1 MRKQPLL
8 ISLVSFIVGILLYDR
23 FPVDSLYIY
32 NALALS
38 LITLG
43 FAIFQFKKF
52 RSFAVVVFF
61 CVLGAFT
68 HFLNFKK
75 PQIPTF
81 DGKQNMVFQL
91 RKKLNSSE
99 KYRRYEVEIL
109 KVVNSDSAPFNAVV
123 SVPKA
128 DEQLD
133 FTKYYQTETYINRVE
148 PPNNNFQFNYAKYL
162 SRKNIFHQAFING
175 ELITVPKKT
184 LTVSE
189 KIKQQ
194 RLNALQN
201 IDHSSLQPRNKEFLK
216 GIILADRTE
225 MDDETVSD
233 FNKSGLVHLLAI
245 SGTHMVIIF
254 WLLIWVLRKLIPLK
268 FKNLSIILALVF
280 IWFFAIFID
289 YGSSVLRS
297 CIMITAYYVFVLLQR
312 KSDLL
317 HALALAGFMILIFD
331 TNQIYDVGF
340 QLSFL
345 AVLGIYW
352 LNQPILRYLPKPKN
366 NFQNFLVN
374 IPSVSLSAQLATLP
388 LVIYYFH
395 QYSLVSI
402 LANLIIIPFSEII
415 IISSLVMTVLLVF
428 KIDFSLFNLIYDFM
442 VNTLLSAIKWFANL
456 DFAFF
461 KNIPMTL
468 LEASLLLLS
477 FYFLRD
483 VLLKKDFKSAVRFS
497 YGMLIFFALRISL
510 NFYHYQR
517 DEVLATSYFRDIV
530 LVSKHHGEAVFYIRE
545 KSKPDKIEK
554 YIVESY
560 LNSRRIKDFKI
571 ETVKPNVS
579 AVKIGKK
586 VYKLDD

>member
-1 MRKQPLL
+1 M
-8 ISLVSFIVGILLYDR
+8 VSFIVGILLYDR

-68 HFLNFKK
+68 HFLDFKK

-109 KVVNSDSAPFNAVV
+109 KVVNSGSAPFNAVI

-128 DEQLD
+128 DGQLD

-162 SRKNIFHQAFING
+162 SRKNIFHQAFVSG
-175 ELITVPKKT
+175 ELITVPKKS
-184 LTVSE
+184 LTFSE

-194 RLNALQN
+194 RMNVLQN

-225 MDDETVSD
+225 MDEETVSD

-268 FKNLSIILALVF
+268 FRNLSIILALVF

-297 CIMITAYYVFVLLQR
+297 CIMITAYYMFVLLQR

-352 LNQPILRYLPKPKN
+352 LNQPILKYLPKPKN

-517 DEVLATSYFRDIV
+517 DEVLATNYFRDNV
-530 LVSKHHGEAVFYIRE
+530 LVSKHLGEAVFYIRE

-554 YIVESY
+554 YIVEPY

-571 ETVKPNVS
+571 ETV
-579 AVKIGKK
+579 
-586 VYKLDD
+586 DDSISDVNIDGNIYPLK

>member
-1 MRKQPLL
+1 M
-8 ISLVSFIVGILLYDR
+8 VSFIVGILLYDR
-23 FPVDSLYIY
+23 FPLDSLYVY

-68 HFLNFKK
+68 HFLDYKK
-75 PQIPTF
+75 PQIRNF

-128 DEQLD
+128 DGQLD
-133 FTKYYQTETYINRVE
+133 FTKYYQTEAYINRVE
-148 PPNNNFQFNYAKYL
+148 APNNNFQFNYAKYL

-175 ELITVPKKT
+175 ELIAVPKKA
-184 LTVSE
+184 LTFSE

-194 RLNALQN
+194 RLNVLQN

-225 MDDETVSD
+225 MDEETISD

-268 FKNLSIILALVF
+268 FSNLSIILALVF

-297 CIMITAYYVFVLLQR
+297 CIMITAYYMFVLLQR

-428 KIDFSLFNLIYDFM
+428 KIDFSLFSLIYDFM

-468 LEASLLLLS
+468 LEAFLLLLS

-517 DEVLATSYFRDIV
+517 DEVLATNYFRDNV
-530 LVSKHHGEAVFYIRE
+530 VVSKHHGEAVFYIKE

>member
-1 MRKQPLL
+1 M
-8 ISLVSFIVGILLYDR
+8 ISFIVGILLYDR

-52 RSFAVVVFF
+52 RNFAVVVFF
-61 CVLGAFT
+61 FVLGAFT
-68 HFLNFKK
+68 HFLDFKK
-75 PQIPTF
+75 PQISTF

-109 KVVNSDSAPFNAVV
+109 KVVNSGSAPFNAVV

-128 DEQLD
+128 YEQLD
-133 FTKYYQTETYINRVE
+133 FTKYYQTESYINRVE
-148 PPNNNFQFNYAKYL
+148 APNNNFQFNYAKYL
-162 SRKNIFHQAFING
+162 SRKNIFHQAFMNG
-175 ELITVPKKT
+175 ELITVPKKA

-194 RLNALQN
+194 RLNVLQN

-225 MDDETVSD
+225 MDEETVSD

-268 FKNLSIILALVF
+268 FRNLSIILALVF

-297 CIMITAYYVFVLLQR
+297 CIMITAYYMFVLLQR

-352 LNQPILRYLPKPKN
+352 LNQPILKYLPKPKN

-517 DEVLATSYFRDIV
+517 DEVLATNYFRDNV
-530 LVSKHHGEAVFYIRE
+530 VVSKHHGEAVFYIKE

-554 YIVESY
+554 YIVEPY

-586 VYKLDD
+586 VYKLHD

>member
-52 RSFAVVVFF
+52 RNFAVVFFF

-68 HFLNFKK
+68 HLLDFNK
-75 PQIPTF
+75 PEIPTF

-123 SVPKA
+123 SVPKT

-133 FTKYYQTETYINRVE
+133 FTKYYHTESYINRVE
-148 PPNNNFQFNYAKYL
+148 APNNNFQFNYAKYL
-162 SRKNIFHQAFING
+162 SRKNIFHQLFING

-189 KIKQQ
+189 KIKRQ
-194 RLNALQN
+194 RLNVLQN

-225 MDDETVSD
+225 MDEETVSD

-268 FKNLSIILALVF
+268 FRNLSIILALVF

-297 CIMITAYYVFVLLQR
+297 CIMITAYYMFVLLQR

-352 LNQPILRYLPKPKN
+352 LNQPILKYLPKPKN

-456 DFAFF
+456 DFVFF

-483 VLLKKDFKSAVRFS
+483 VLLKKDFKSAIRFS

-517 DEVLATSYFRDIV
+517 DEVLATSYFRDNV

-554 YIVESY
+554 YIVEPY

-571 ETVKPNVS
+571 EIVKPNVS

-586 VYKLDD
+586 VYKLHD

>member
-1 MRKQPLL
+1 M
-8 ISLVSFIVGILLYDR
+8 
-23 FPVDSLYIY
+23 DSLYIY

-43 FAIFQFKKF
+43 FAIFHFNKF
-52 RSFAVVVFF
+52 RNFAVVVFF

-68 HFLNFKK
+68 HFLDFKK
-75 PQIPTF
+75 PQNPTF

-109 KVVNSDSAPFNAVV
+109 KVVNSGSSPFNAVI

-133 FTKYYQTETYINRVE
+133 FSKYYQTEAYINRVE
-148 PPNNNFQFNYAKYL
+148 APNNNFQFNYAKYL

-175 ELITVPKKT
+175 ELITVPKKA
-184 LTVSE
+184 LTFSE

-194 RLNALQN
+194 RLNVLHN

-225 MDDETVSD
+225 MDEETVSD

-268 FKNLSIILALVF
+268 FRNLSIILALVF

-297 CIMITAYYVFVLLQR
+297 CIMITAYYMFVLLQR

-352 LNQPILRYLPKPKN
+352 LNQPILKYLPKPKN
-366 NFQNFLVN
+366 NFQNFFVN
-374 IPSVSLSAQLATLP
+374 IPSVSMSAQLATLP

-497 YGMLIFFALRISL
+497 YGMLIFFALRSSL

-517 DEVLATSYFRDIV
+517 DEVLATNYFRDNV
-530 LVSKHHGEAVFYIRE
+530 VVSKHHGEAVFYIKE

-554 YIVESY
+554 YIVEPY

-571 ETVKPNVS
+571 EIV
-579 AVKIGKK
+579 
-586 VYKLDD
+586 DDSISEVNIDGNIYPLK

>member
-1 MRKQPLL
+1 
-8 ISLVSFIVGILLYDR
+8 LVSFIGGILLYDR

-52 RSFAVVVFF
+52 RSFVVVVFF
-61 CVLGAFT
+61 FVLGAFT
-68 HFLNFKK
+68 HFLDFKK

-91 RKKLNSSE
+91 RKKLNSNE

-109 KVVNSDSAPFNAVV
+109 KVVNSGSAPFNAVI

-133 FTKYYQTETYINRVE
+133 FSKYYQTESYINRVE
-148 PPNNNFQFNYAKYL
+148 APYNNFQFNYAKYL
-162 SRKNIFHQAFING
+162 SRKNIFHQAFVSG
-175 ELITVPKKT
+175 ELITVPKKA
-184 LTVSE
+184 LTFSE

-194 RLNALQN
+194 RLNVLQN

-225 MDDETVSD
+225 MDEETVSD

-254 WLLIWVLRKLIPLK
+254 WLLIWILRKLIPLK
-268 FKNLSIILALVF
+268 FRNLSIILALVF

-297 CIMITAYYVFVLLQR
+297 CIMITAYYMFVLLQR

-352 LNQPILRYLPKPKN
+352 LNRPILRYLPKPKN

-388 LVIYYFH
+388 LVICYFH

-428 KIDFSLFNLIYDFM
+428 KIDFSLFNLIYDGM

-517 DEVLATSYFRDIV
+517 DEVLATNYFRDNV
-530 LVSKHHGEAVFYIRE
+530 LVSKHHGEAVFYIKE

-554 YIVESY
+554 YIVQPY

-586 VYKLDD
+586 VYKLGD

>member
-1 MRKQPLL
+1 M
-8 ISLVSFIVGILLYDR
+8 VSFIVGILLYDR

-43 FAIFQFKKF
+43 FAIFHFKKF
-52 RSFAVVVFF
+52 RNFAVVVFF

-68 HFLNFKK
+68 HLLDFNK
-75 PQIPTF
+75 PELPTF

-133 FTKYYQTETYINRVE
+133 FTKYYHTESYINRVE
-148 PPNNNFQFNYAKYL
+148 APNNNFQFNYAKYL

-175 ELITVPKKT
+175 EVITVPKKA
-184 LTVSE
+184 LTFSE

-194 RLNALQN
+194 RLNVLQN

-225 MDDETVSD
+225 MDEETVSD

-268 FKNLSIILALVF
+268 FRNLSIILALVF

-297 CIMITAYYVFVLLQR
+297 CIMITAYYMFVLLQR

-352 LNQPILRYLPKPKN
+352 LNQPILKYLPKPKN

-428 KIDFSLFNLIYDFM
+428 KIDFSLFNLIYDGM

-517 DEVLATSYFRDIV
+517 DEVLATSYFRDNV
-530 LVSKHHGEAVFYIRE
+530 VVSKHHGEAVFYIKE

-554 YIVESY
+554 YIVEPY

-579 AVKIGKK
+579 AVKVGNK

>member
-1 MRKQPLL
+1 M
-8 ISLVSFIVGILLYDR
+8 VSFIVGILLYDR
-23 FPVDSLYIY
+23 FPLDSLYVY

-61 CVLGAFT
+61 FVLGAFT
-68 HFLNFKK
+68 HLLDFNK

-109 KVVNSDSAPFNAVV
+109 KVVNYDSAPFNAVV

-133 FTKYYQTETYINRVE
+133 FTKYYQTESYINRVE
-148 PPNNNFQFNYAKYL
+148 APNNNFQFNYAKYL

-175 ELITVPKKT
+175 ELITVPKKA
-184 LTVSE
+184 LTFSE

-194 RLNALQN
+194 RLNVLQN

-225 MDDETVSD
+225 MDEETVSD

-254 WLLIWVLRKLIPLK
+254 WLLIWVLSKLIPLK
-268 FKNLSIILALVF
+268 FRNLSIILALVF

-297 CIMITAYYVFVLLQR
+297 CIMITAYYMFVLLQR
-312 KSDLL
+312 RSDLL
-317 HALALAGFMILIFD
+317 HALALAGFIILIFD

-352 LNQPILRYLPKPKN
+352 LNQPILRYLPKPQN

-483 VLLKKDFKSAVRFS
+483 VLLKKDFKSAIRFS

-517 DEVLATSYFRDIV
+517 DEVLATNYFRDNV

-554 YIVESY
+554 YIVEPY

-586 VYKLDD
+586 VYKLHD

>member
-1 MRKQPLL
+1 M
-8 ISLVSFIVGILLYDR
+8 D
-23 FPVDSLYIY
+23 
-32 NALALS
+32 
-38 LITLG
+38 
-43 FAIFQFKKF
+43 
-52 RSFAVVVFF
+52 
-61 CVLGAFT
+61 
-68 HFLNFKK
+68 FKK

-109 KVVNSDSAPFNAVV
+109 KVVNSGSAPFNAVI

-133 FTKYYQTETYINRVE
+133 FTKYYQTESYINRVE
-148 PPNNNFQFNYAKYL
+148 APNNNFQFNYAKYL

-175 ELITVPKKT
+175 EVITVPKKA
-184 LTVSE
+184 LTFSE

-194 RLNALQN
+194 RLNVLQN

-225 MDDETVSD
+225 MDEETVSD

-268 FKNLSIILALVF
+268 FRNLSIILALVF

-297 CIMITAYYVFVLLQR
+297 CIMITAYYMFVLLQR

-352 LNQPILRYLPKPKN
+352 LNQPILKYLPKPKN

-428 KIDFSLFNLIYDFM
+428 KIDFSLFNLIYDGM

-497 YGMLIFFALRISL
+497 YGMLIFL
-510 NFYHYQR
+510 
-517 DEVLATSYFRDIV
+517 
-530 LVSKHHGEAVFYIRE
+530 
-545 KSKPDKIEK
+545 P
-554 YIVESY
+554 
-560 LNSRRIKDFKI
+560 
-571 ETVKPNVS
+571 
-579 AVKIGKK
+579 
-586 VYKLDD
+586 

>member
-8 ISLVSFIVGILLYDR
+8 ISLVSFIMGILLYNR

-43 FAIFQFKKF
+43 FAIFHFKF
-52 RSFAVVVFF
+52 RNFAVGVFF
-61 CVLGAFT
+61 FVLGVFT
-68 HFLNFKK
+68 HFLDTEK
-75 PQIPTF
+75 PQIHNF
-81 DGKQNMVFQL
+81 EGKQKMLFQL
-91 RKKLNSSE
+91 RKKLNSNE

-109 KVVNSDSAPFNAVV
+109 KVENSDSAPFNAVI

-128 DEQLD
+128 DEHLD

-148 PPNNNFQFNYAKYL
+148 APNNNFQFNYAKYL
-162 SRKNIFHQAFING
+162 SRKKIFHQAFVSG
-175 ELITVPKKT
+175 ELITVPKKA
-184 LTVSE
+184 LTFSE
-189 KIKQQ
+189 KLKQK
-194 RLNALQN
+194 RLNVLQN

-225 MDDETVSD
+225 MDEETVSD

-268 FKNLSIILALVF
+268 FRNLSIILALVF

-297 CIMITAYYVFVLLQR
+297 CIMITAYYMFVLLQR

-317 HALALAGFMILIFD
+317 HALALAGFLILIFD
-331 TNQIYDVGF
+331 TNQIFDVGF

-374 IPSVSLSAQLATLP
+374 IPSVSVSAQLATLP

-395 QYSLVSI
+395 QYSVVSL

-415 IISSLVMTVLLVF
+415 IISSLVMTVLSAF
-428 KIDFSLFNLIYDFM
+428 KIDFSLFNLFYDFM
-442 VNTLLSAIKWFANL
+442 VDTLLTAIKWFANL

-468 LEASLLLLS
+468 VEASLLLLS
-477 FYFLRD
+477 FYFLRE
-483 VLLKKDFKSAVRFS
+483 VLLKKDLKSTVRF
-497 YGMLIFFALRISL
+497 GLGILMFFALRISL
-510 NFYHYQR
+510 NIYYYQK
-517 DEVLATSYFRDIV
+517 DEVLATNYFQDKVVI
-530 LVSKHHGEAVFYIRE
+530 SKHHGEAAIYIKE
-545 KSKPDKIEK
+545 KSKRDKVEK
-554 YIVESY
+554 YIVEPY

-571 ETVKPNVS
+571 EAVKPNVS
-579 AVKIGKK
+579 AVKVGKK

>member
-1 MRKQPLL
+1 M
-8 ISLVSFIVGILLYDR
+8 VSFIVGILLYDR

>member
-1 MRKQPLL
+1 M
-8 ISLVSFIVGILLYDR
+8 VSFIGGILLYDR

-52 RSFAVVVFF
+52 RNFAVVAFF
-61 CVLGAFT
+61 FVLGAFT
-68 HFLNFKK
+68 HFLDFKK

-109 KVVNSDSAPFNAVV
+109 KVVNSGSAPFNAVV
-123 SVPKA
+123 SIPKA

-133 FTKYYQTETYINRVE
+133 FTKYYQTESYINRVE
-148 PPNNNFQFNYAKYL
+148 APSNNFQFNYAKYL

-175 ELITVPKKT
+175 ELITVPKKA
-184 LTVSE
+184 LTFSE

-194 RLNALQN
+194 RLNVLQN

-225 MDDETVSD
+225 MDEETVSD

-254 WLLIWVLRKLIPLK
+254 WLLIWVLSKLIPLK
-268 FKNLSIILALVF
+268 FRNLSIILALVF

-297 CIMITAYYVFVLLQR
+297 CIMITAYYMFVLLQR

-317 HALALAGFMILIFD
+317 HALALAGFIILIFD

-352 LNQPILRYLPKPKN
+352 LNQPILRYLPKPQN

-477 FYFLRD
+477 FCFLRD
-483 VLLKKDFKSAVRFS
+483 VLLKKDFKSAIRFS

-517 DEVLATSYFRDIV
+517 DEVLATNYFRDNV
-530 LVSKHHGEAVFYIRE
+530 VVSKHHGEAVFYIKE

-554 YIVESY
+554 YIVEPY

-586 VYKLDD
+586 VYKLHD

>member
-1 MRKQPLL
+1 M
-8 ISLVSFIVGILLYDR
+8 VSFIGGILLYDR

-68 HFLNFKK
+68 HFLDFKK

-162 SRKNIFHQAFING
+162 SRKNIFHQAFVSG
-175 ELITVPKKT
+175 ELITVPKKA
-184 LTVSE
+184 LTFSE

-194 RLNALQN
+194 RLNVLQN

-225 MDDETVSD
+225 MDEETVSD

-297 CIMITAYYVFVLLQR
+297 CIMITAYYMFVLLQR

-352 LNQPILRYLPKPKN
+352 LNQPILKYLPKPKN

-428 KIDFSLFNLIYDFM
+428 KIDFSLFNLVYDFM

-497 YGMLIFFALRISL
+497 YGMFIFFALRISL

-517 DEVLATSYFRDIV
+517 DEILATNYFRDNV
-530 LVSKHHGEAVFYIRE
+530 LVSKHHGEAVFYIKE

-554 YIVESY
+554 YIVEPY
-560 LNSRRIKDFKI
+560 LNSRRTKDFKI
-571 ETVKPNVS
+571 ETV
-579 AVKIGKK
+579 
-586 VYKLDD
+586 DDSISEVNIDGNIYPLK

>member
-8 ISLVSFIVGILLYDR
+8 ISLVGFIFGILLYDM
-23 FPVDSLYIY
+23 FPVNSLYIY
-32 NALALS
+32 DAFTLS

-43 FAIFQFKKF
+43 FTIFQFHKF
-52 RSFAVVVFF
+52 RNIAVVVFF
-61 CVLGAFT
+61 FVLGAFT
-68 HFLNFKK
+68 HFLNSKK
-75 PQIPTF
+75 QLIHDF
-81 DGKQNMVFQL
+81 DGKQNIVFQL
-91 RKKLNSSE
+91 QKKLNSNE

-109 KVVNSDSAPFNAVV
+109 KVENSDSAPFNAVI
-123 SVPKA
+123 SVPKS

-133 FTKYYQTETYINRVE
+133 FKNYYQTETYINRVE
-148 PPNNNFQFNYAKYL
+148 TPNNDFQFNYAKYL

-175 ELITVPKKT
+175 ELISAPKKV
-184 LTVSE
+184 LTFSE

-194 RLNALQN
+194 RLNVLQN
-201 IDHSSLQPRNKEFLK
+201 IDHSSLQPKNKEFLK

-225 MDDETVSD
+225 MDAETVSD
-233 FNKSGLVHLLAI
+233 FNKSGLVHFLAI

-254 WLLIWVLRKLIPLK
+254 WLLMLVLKKIIPVK
-268 FKNLSIILALVF
+268 FRNLSIVLSLVL
-280 IWFFAIFID
+280 IWLFAIFID
-289 YGSSVLRS
+289 YGSSVMRS
-297 CIMITAYYVFVLLQR
+297 CIMITAYYMFVLLQR

-317 HALALAGFMILIFD
+317 HALALAGFVILIFD

-352 LNQPILRYLPKPKN
+352 LNQPILKYLPRPRN

-415 IISSLVMTVLLVF
+415 IISSLVMTVLFAF
-428 KIDFSLFNLIYDFM
+428 KIDFSLFNYIYDFM
-442 VNTLLSAIKWFANL
+442 VNSLLAAIKWFANL

-477 FYFLRD
+477 FYFLRK
-483 VLLKKDFKSAVRFS
+483 VLLKKDLKSTVRF
-497 YGMLIFFALRISL
+497 GFAILMFFTLRISL
-510 NFYHYQR
+510 NFYHYQKE
-517 DEVLATSYFRDIV
+517 EVLATNYFRDKV
-530 LVSKHHGEAVFYIRE
+530 LISKHKGEAVFYIKE
-545 KSKPDKIEK
+545 KSKPDKVEK
-554 YIVESY
+554 YIVEPY

-571 ETVKPNVS
+571 KTIGNDISE
-579 AVKIGKK
+579 VKIGGKIYPLK
-586 VYKLDD
+586 

>member
-8 ISLVSFIVGILLYDR
+8 ISLVSFIGGILLYDR

-52 RSFAVVVFF
+52 RNFAVVAFF
-61 CVLGAFT
+61 FVLGAFT
-68 HFLNFKK
+68 HFLDFKK

-109 KVVNSDSAPFNAVV
+109 KVVNSGSAPFNAVV
-123 SVPKA
+123 SIPKA

-133 FTKYYQTETYINRVE
+133 FTKYYQTESYINRVE
-148 PPNNNFQFNYAKYL
+148 APSNNFQFNYAKYL

-175 ELITVPKKT
+175 ELITVPKKA
-184 LTVSE
+184 LTFSE

-194 RLNALQN
+194 RLNVLQN

-225 MDDETVSD
+225 MDEETVSD

-254 WLLIWVLRKLIPLK
+254 WLLIWVLSKLIPLK
-268 FKNLSIILALVF
+268 FRNLSIILALVF

-297 CIMITAYYVFVLLQR
+297 CIMITAYYMFVLLQR

-317 HALALAGFMILIFD
+317 HALALAGFIILIFD

-352 LNQPILRYLPKPKN
+352 LNQPILRYLPKPQN

-477 FYFLRD
+477 FCFLRD
-483 VLLKKDFKSAVRFS
+483 VLLKKDFKSAIRFS

-517 DEVLATSYFRDIV
+517 DEVLATNYFRDNV
-530 LVSKHHGEAVFYIRE
+530 VVSKHHGEAVFYIKE

-554 YIVESY
+554 YIVEPY

-586 VYKLDD
+586 VYKLHD

>member
-1 MRKQPLL
+1 M
-8 ISLVSFIVGILLYDR
+8 VSFIVGILLYDR

-52 RSFAVVVFF
+52 RNFAVVVFF
-61 CVLGAFT
+61 FVLGAFT
-68 HFLNFKK
+68 HFLDFKK

-99 KYRRYEVEIL
+99 KYRRYEVENL
-109 KVVNSDSAPFNAVV
+109 KVVNSGSAPFNAVV

-162 SRKNIFHQAFING
+162 SRKNIFHQAFVNG

-184 LTVSE
+184 LTFSE

-194 RLNALQN
+194 RLNVLQN

-225 MDDETVSD
+225 MDEETVSD

-268 FKNLSIILALVF
+268 FRNLSIILALVF
-280 IWFFAIFID
+280 IWFFAFFID

-297 CIMITAYYVFVLLQR
+297 CIMITAYYMFVLLQR

-352 LNQPILRYLPKPKN
+352 LNQPILKYLPKPKN

-415 IISSLVMTVLLVF
+415 IISSLVMSVLLVF

-517 DEVLATSYFRDIV
+517 DEVLATSYFRDNV

-554 YIVESY
+554 YIVEPY

-571 ETVKPNVS
+571 ETV
-579 AVKIGKK
+579 
-586 VYKLDD
+586 DDSISEVNIDGNIYPLK

>member
-1 MRKQPLL
+1 M
-8 ISLVSFIVGILLYDR
+8 VSFIVGILLYDR
-23 FPVDSLYIY
+23 FPVNSLYIY

-52 RSFAVVVFF
+52 RNFAVVVFF
-61 CVLGAFT
+61 FVLGAFT
-68 HFLNFKK
+68 HFLDFKK

-109 KVVNSDSAPFNAVV
+109 KVVNSDSAPFNAVI

-128 DEQLD
+128 YEQLD
-133 FTKYYQTETYINRVE
+133 FSKYYQSESYINRVE
-148 PPNNNFQFNYAKYL
+148 APNNNFQFNYAKYL

-175 ELITVPKKT
+175 ELITVPKKN
-184 LTVSE
+184 LTFSE

-194 RLNALQN
+194 RLNVLQN

-225 MDDETVSD
+225 MDEETVSH

-254 WLLIWVLRKLIPLK
+254 WLLIWVLRKLIPVK
-268 FKNLSIILALVF
+268 CRNLSIILALVF

-297 CIMITAYYVFVLLQR
+297 CIMITAYYMFVLLQR

-402 LANLIIIPFSEII
+402 LANLIIIPFSEVI

-428 KIDFSLFNLIYDFM
+428 KINFSLFNLIYDFM

-517 DEVLATSYFRDIV
+517 DEVLATNYFRDIV
-530 LVSKHHGEAVFYIRE
+530 VVSKHHGEAVFYIKE
-545 KSKPDKIEK
+545 KSKPDRIEK
-554 YIVESY
+554 YIVEPY

>member
-8 ISLVSFIVGILLYDR
+8 ISLVSFIGGILLYDR

-123 SVPKA
+123 SVPKT

-133 FTKYYQTETYINRVE
+133 FTKYYHTESYINRVE
-148 PPNNNFQFNYAKYL
+148 APNNNFQFNYAKYL
-162 SRKNIFHQAFING
+162 SRKNIFHQLFING

-194 RLNALQN
+194 RLNVLQN

-225 MDDETVSD
+225 MDEETVSD

-268 FKNLSIILALVF
+268 FRNLSIILALVF

-297 CIMITAYYVFVLLQR
+297 CIMITAYYMFVLLQR

-352 LNQPILRYLPKPKN
+352 LNQPILKYLPKPKN

-456 DFAFF
+456 DFVFF

-483 VLLKKDFKSAVRFS
+483 VLLKKDFKSAIRFS

-517 DEVLATSYFRDIV
+517 DEVLATSYFRDNV

-554 YIVESY
+554 YIVEPY

-571 ETVKPNVS
+571 EIVKPNVS

-586 VYKLDD
+586 VYKLHD

>member
-1 MRKQPLL
+1 M
-8 ISLVSFIVGILLYDR
+8 VSFIGGILLYDR

-43 FAIFQFKKF
+43 FAIFHFNKF

-68 HFLNFKK
+68 HFLDFKK
-75 PQIPTF
+75 PQISTF

-109 KVVNSDSAPFNAVV
+109 KVVNSGSAPFNAVV
-123 SVPKA
+123 SIPKA

-148 PPNNNFQFNYAKYL
+148 APNNNFQFNYAKYL
-162 SRKNIFHQAFING
+162 SRKNIFHQLFING

-194 RLNALQN
+194 RLNVLHN

-225 MDDETVSD
+225 MDEETVSD

-268 FKNLSIILALVF
+268 FRNLSIILALVF

-297 CIMITAYYVFVLLQR
+297 CIMITAYYMFVLLQR

-374 IPSVSLSAQLATLP
+374 IPSVSMSAQLATLP

-477 FYFLRD
+477 FCFLRD
-483 VLLKKDFKSAVRFS
+483 VLLKKDFKSAIRFS

-517 DEVLATSYFRDIV
+517 DEVLATNYFRDNV
-530 LVSKHHGEAVFYIRE
+530 LVSKHHSEAVFYIRE

-554 YIVESY
+554 YIVEPY

-571 ETVKPNVS
+571 ETV
-579 AVKIGKK
+579 
-586 VYKLDD
+586 DDSISDVNIDGNIYRLK

>member
-1 MRKQPLL
+1 M
-8 ISLVSFIVGILLYDR
+8 ISFIVGILLYDR

-43 FAIFQFKKF
+43 FAIFHFNKF
-52 RSFAVVVFF
+52 RNFAVVVFF

-68 HFLNFKK
+68 HFLDFKK
-75 PQIPTF
+75 PQNPTF

-109 KVVNSDSAPFNAVV
+109 KVVNSGSAPFNAVI

-133 FTKYYQTETYINRVE
+133 FSKYYQSESYINRVE
-148 PPNNNFQFNYAKYL
+148 APNNNFQFNYAKYL

-175 ELITVPKKT
+175 ELIAVPKKA
-184 LTVSE
+184 LTFSE

-194 RLNALQN
+194 RLNVLQN

-225 MDDETVSD
+225 MDEETVSD

-268 FKNLSIILALVF
+268 FRNLSIILALVF

-297 CIMITAYYVFVLLQR
+297 CIMITAYYMFVLLQR

-352 LNQPILRYLPKPKN
+352 LNQPILKYLPKPKN

-497 YGMLIFFALRISL
+497 YGILIFFALRISL

-517 DEVLATSYFRDIV
+517 DEVLATNYFRDNV

-554 YIVESY
+554 YIVEPY

-586 VYKLDD
+586 VYKLHD